1 MKFDAIL
8 KYQAIDAE
16 ILKIENEIKSSKQ
29 YRQGMALQSEY
40 KAAGATLSRLNDEAA
55 DILSNYDRLSKQ
67 EAELA
72 EKIKEL
78 VEHTDLS
85 EVDSMSAVEYFE
97 RQMSAFSDAL
107 ASIEREC
114 LRQNAKIDEIRRKSD
129 SVMKQGRELGEKLK
143 QANVAFNEYRKEFQA
158 KVDELKSSRD
168 ALKDIITP
176 QFLQH
181 YAALR
186 QQGKKPAFVEYN
198 PAHKSCAGCFMDISI
213 DTQNKLKN
221 AGDWTECPNC
231 RRILYIKD

>member
-181 YAALR
+181 YAA
-186 QQGKKPAFVEYN
+186 
-198 PAHKSCAGCFMDISI
+198 
-213 DTQNKLKN
+213 
-221 AGDWTECPNC
+221 
-231 RRILYIKD
+231 